1 MDPRRLD
8 RGRISQMRSTVMI
21 AAVLISIGCGE
32 RRGSLETEK
41 DKVSYAIGV
50 EMSQDIKREHVEVD
64 PGLVARGLKDGIAG
78 KKLLLTE
85 TELRDTVAAFNNA
98 RRESA
103 RAAAEE
109 NRKRGESFLAENAKR
124 AGVTTLPSGLQY
136 QVLKVGDQG
145 RPPTDADV
153 AVCHYRGTL
162 IDGTEFDSSY
172 GRPVPFTFRVGTVIP
187 GWREALHLMPV
198 GSKWKLFVPP
208 QLAYGEQGLKAKSG
222 KTVPPN
228 TTLVFELELLGVRQA
243 EANERNVASGVL
255 RPGAE

>member
-1 MDPRRLD
+1 
-8 RGRISQMRSTVMI
+8 MRTT
-21 AAVLISIGCGE
+21 ATTLVLLLLGACG
-32 RRGSLETEK
+32 GGQKAGTLEKEK

-50 EMSQDIKREHVEVD
+50 EMSQDIKRERVDVD
-64 PGLVARGLKDGIAG
+64 PDLVARGLKDGIAG
-78 KKLLLTE
+78 KKLLLTD

-109 NRKRGESFLAENAKR
+109 NRKRGEAFLAENGKR
-124 AGVTTLPSGLQY
+124 QGVTTLPSGLQY
-136 QVLKVGDQG
+136 EVLKVGNQG

-153 AVCHYRGTL
+153 AVCHYRGLL
-162 IDGTEFDSSY
+162 IDGTEFDTSI

-198 GSKWKLFVPP
+198 GSKWKLYVPP

-243 EANERNVASGVL
+243 EASGRNVASGVL
-255 RPGAE
+255 RPGVEER